1 MANLFDQYGI
11 KEVADVIVYEIDQT
25 TGAFG
30 KPILFF
36 DSLKISTVE
45 QTGETVDARGGKG
58 NPKLISWSYNKD
70 IMVTLQDA
78 LISQKSLEFMMGK
91 EGVTYKT
98 PKQIRKAEV
107 VTLNAGKT
115 FTIGYP
121 AVENKVYVL
130 DLGETFIGTGANN
143 TIYVPT
149 NVAAT
154 NAVANTSVRVA
165 YSVFAAANKSYE
177 IFIKPDTFP
186 GTYALVGDTYIRNST
201 GKDEGFQFIIP
212 KCKFGTDVTFTM
224 EAEGDPSVFDMS
236 ITVLKANNG
245 SMMSLVKYDI
255 GTPTSAADASN
266 LL

>member
-11 KEVADVIVYEIDQT
+11 KEVADVIVYEIDSV

-30 KPILFF
+30 TPILFF

-58 NPKLISWSYNKD
+58 NPKLISWNYNKD

-78 LISQKSLEFMMGK
+78 LISQKSLEFMIGK
-91 EGVTYKT
+91 AGVTHAT
-98 PKQIRKAEV
+98 QKQIRKAEV
-107 VTLNAGKT
+107 VTLNSGKAFAT
-115 FTIGYP
+115 GYA
-121 AVENKVYVL
+121 AVGNSVYVL
-130 DLGETFIGTGANN
+130 DTSETLT
-143 TIYVPT
+143 
-149 NVAAT
+149 AT
-154 NAVANTSVRVA
+154 NGVYTSTTGTANTSVRVA
-165 YSVFAAANKSYE
+165 YSTLAAANNSYE

-186 GTYALVGDTYIRNST
+186 GTYALVGDTYIRNRTT

-224 EAEGDPSVFDMS
+224 EAAGDPSVFDMS

-255 GTPTSAADASN
+255 GTPTGVADASN